1 MQSDVMPNPW
11 DSLPPFLGPLVAAL
25 NSGALRLTFASGNVL
40 DNSGIGP
47 TFTSHG
53 RAGRLGRWGRG
64 GQGDDDGWGSGG
76 DRDGAGGGCSAD
88 IFDVEVHLAAQSYRA
103 DFGAAQ
109 GTIPTVAC
117 DPAAPGVCDVQLA
130 PVDPGAVGV
139 PGSVDVSRVRRSDPP
154 LLRRGPGAPGDGRR
168 RAAGRRLR
176 DQGRAAGIGLVRVAD
191 LAYTVPTN
199 TLTFGIPSID
209 IYTGPPGSTRETDPG
224 VVFVG
229 NIPALAAGTTI
240 ADEQHLVV
248 DDGSDARKSIEDAV
262 QDKRPFVMMVVLT
275 PHIASG
281 DPVPAGAIAVS
292 VQPRLLVGLR

>member
-1 MQSDVMPNPW
+1 MSIGCDEATRHCFGEAQ
-11 DSLPPFLGPLVAAL
+11 A
-25 NSGALRLTFASGNVL
+25 RLAM
-40 DNSGIGP
+40 
-47 TFTSHG
+47 
-53 RAGRLGRWGRG
+53 A
-64 GQGDDDGWGSGG
+64 
-76 DRDGAGGGCSAD
+76 
-88 IFDVEVHLAAQSYRA
+88 
-103 DFGAAQ
+103 
-109 GTIPTVAC
+109 
-117 DPAAPGVCDVQLA
+117 
-130 PVDPGAVGV
+130 
-139 PGSVDVSRVRRSDPP
+139 VDVLQDEDFATKVE
-154 LLRRGPGAPGDGRR
+154 R
-168 RAAGRRLR
+168 RA
-176 DQGRAAGIGLVRVAD
+176 IGLVRVAD
-191 LAYTVPTN
+191 PAYTVPTN